1 VEKRKPSYLLSNVLA
16 IVAARGVDA
25 FSAAALH
32 GAWNLGLTSDEAV
45 AVVLGL
51 RQTDFYKSMTTHADH
66 RIWQDVRLSRRSEFG
81 LAGLYQTDAA
91 REWQCRHSVQGKM
104 R

>member
-1 VEKRKPSYLLSNVLA
+1 MEKRKPAYLLADVLA

-25 FSAAALH
+25 FSATALH

-51 RQTDFYKSMTTHADH
+51 RQTNFYKSMTTHADH
-66 RIWQDVRLSRRSEFG
+66 RIWQDVYHADLNSDLQAYIE
-81 LAGLYQTDAA
+81 LTL
-91 REWQCRHSVQGKM
+91 RENCSVVIQFKEK
-104 R
+104 

>member
-1 VEKRKPSYLLSNVLA
+1 MEKRKPSYPLSDLLA

-25 FSAAALH
+25 FSVTALH
-32 GAWNLGLTSDEAV
+32 GAWSLGLISDEAV

-66 RIWQDVRLSRRSEFG
+66 RIWQDVYH
-81 LAGLYQTDAA
+81 AGLNSGLQAYIKLTL
-91 REWQCRHSVQGKM
+91 RENGSVVIQFKEK
-104 R
+104 